1 MTVFHTDS
9 WQVWIIITC
18 IIAIIEL
25 TLINSYYLLAIAF
38 AASLAG
44 LSAWF
49 DASMNIQW
57 FTFILG
63 SIIALVTMHTLR
75 PSSIKKDKDD
85 ISHIIGKTV
94 TIIEDVSPRG
104 RAMYKSVGWAAES
117 DDVLHIGESA
127 RIVRVHGSTL
137 YLEAIKEH

>member
-1 MTVFHTDS
+1 LNIFHEVV
-9 WQVWIIITC
+9 WQIWF
-18 IIAIIEL
+18 IIACTLLIIEL

-44 LSAWF
+44 LLAWF
-49 DASMNIQW
+49 DASINMQW
-57 FTFILG
+57 LAFIVG
-63 SIIALVTMHTLR
+63 SIAGLLAMHVFR
-75 PSSIKKDKDD
+75 PSILKKDKDD
-85 ISHIIGKTV
+85 ISYMEGKTV

-117 DDVLHIGESA
+117 DDILHIGESA

-137 YLEAIKEH
+137 YLEAMKER